1 MNLLELTIENVFNYI
16 NYNILYKSCNE
27 IKLSKIN
34 RISSS
39 GKTIYIDNE
48 DLNNCLEITSRKIYV
63 VITNE

>member
-16 NYNILYKSCNE
+16 NYNILYKSRNE